1 MNTGLTPQLKTGC
14 LLLASLTAAHICQAA
29 LTLPTDGLTTQFVAD
44 TGVTLLPGGSSV
56 DQWTDQQANGATP
69 VLQSGATPPIQGSE
83 TFGSGSHQVIQ
94 FSGAL
99 NNFLTS
105 TALIDSSALVGS
117 DQGQVF
123 MVLRQ
128 NVVAPA
134 MLGSTPLGWGGG
146 SDRLFAQTAWTP
158 DPGVHFQFGNPN
170 GGGDFQVPGGTA
182 AVANNQWHI
191 LSLVR
196 NGDYG
201 AVRLDGT
208 VLQESP
214 TAFSSSSTVSGSASL
229 LIGGTGF
236 NDDNFQGAIA
246 EVLVYNNGTLD
257 TQSVE
262 SYLGEKYG
270 LAPVPEPSQY
280 AFVWLGLHRGSTGG
294 SPSQASDGRLTA

>member
-1 MNTGLTPQLKTGC
+1 MNTGFTAQLKTGC
-14 LLLASLTAAHICQAA
+14 LLVASLTAAQICHAA

-44 TGVTLLPGGSSV
+44 TGITLSGGSSV
-56 DQWTDQQANGATP
+56 GTWSDQQATGGSP
-69 VLQSGATPPIQGSE
+69 VLQAGAAAPTQASE
-83 TFGSGSHQVIQ
+83 SFGSGSHQVVQ

-99 NNFLTS
+99 NSFLTS
-105 TALIDSSALVGS
+105 TVPIDSSGLVAS

-123 MVLRQ
+123 LVLRE
-128 NVVAPA
+128 NGVASG
-134 MLGSTPLGWGGG
+134 MTGSTPLGWGGG

-158 DPGVHFQFGNPN
+158 DPGIHFQFGNPSS
-170 GGGDFQVPGGTA
+170 GGDFQVASGTA

-196 NGDYG
+196 NGNYG

-208 VLQESP
+208 LLQESA
-214 TAFSSSSTVSGSASL
+214 TAFSPSSTVSGSASL

-246 EVLVYNNGTLD
+246 EVLVYNNGALD

-280 AFVWLGLHRGSTGG
+280 AFVFGLACIAGALVVRHRK
-294 SPSQASDGRLTA
+294 QALAV